1 MFAAQNGHTATC
13 EALVRLGAELE
24 AKNNIVCFVS
34 VHMVWN
40 P

>member
-1 MFAAQNGHTATC
+1 MFTAEQGHTATC
-13 EALVRLGAELE
+13 ETLVRLGAELE
-24 AKNNIVCFVS
+24 AKEKVRFVS